1 MFYTIQI
8 LTSGQAISENN
19 LINVIST
26 LASLI
31 GMVTLAILVGVL
43 YGRFS
48 KPNAKLFFSK
58 NIITT
63 TVGKKTNYNIRIANA
78 KFSNLIELNS
88 RLIVLLNEKTKQGH
102 SKRQSYYVDLVNNH
116 LAFLESTWTLT
127 HIADDKS
134 PLYGLTKEDLIEK
147 EAEFIFMINAIDDSY
162 ATQVNTQ
169 LSYSFDDVI
178 ENSEF
183 ESVFEFEKN
192 NLLID
197 LKKISNFKFIN

>member
-1 MFYTIQI
+1 
-8 LTSGQAISENN
+8 
-19 LINVIST
+19 
-26 LASLI
+26 
-31 GMVTLAILVGVL
+31 
-43 YGRFS
+43 
-48 KPNAKLFFSK
+48 
-58 NIITT
+58 
-63 TVGKKTNYNIRIANA
+63 
-78 KFSNLIELNS
+78 
-88 RLIVLLNEKTKQGH
+88 
-102 SKRQSYYVDLVNNH
+102 